1 MMARQKRRRKSLI
14 RAPSKTMERDI
25 IERAERLAKD
35 PSIVLPVMVPPA
47 TRDPFDGLRRKLER
61 VSRLAGNEKRLKF
74 FANWSDPITKA
85 YAGTLMLAAAGKA
98 PYMAVIKL
106 PQGEVTYAF
115 RGKAK
120 KEKLAGMQWFDH
132 PIYRLLLFYDLS
144 RGRGGLHFYSTPKAL
159 YCSGGQP
166 GAPPEYVAFA
176 MQQVKAPIREVAAG
190 AWACPHL
197 DAAAVREGR
206 AVEGTYLRIWW
217 RSARVA
223 VGVCDRCARAKGGST
238 LHSLAEHMAVPGLDE
253 DFEPSVVHR
262 PKGASLCAVC
272 DGVAARL
279 TPDEDVPRYMK
290 GELDD
295 AGLIDAHVAA
305 AVRAARDGEGCHY
318 ILDGRCYGTDAKA
331 FVQALSP
338 SEGERLAL
346 EAVLPLVDRPL
357 VLEGATPAKIL
368 VEVRGAHGRDA
379 LRAVTGD
386 DAGLVERFIEDPEA
400 SSSPSKVLHRAMVE
414 GRKRNII
421 SKLPE
426 YGRLP
431 AVAAFADSVARAHM
445 TEGAEGALKTLER
458 ERGTDHKV
466 KSVAY
471 AFLLVI
477 GKEANRE
484 WQYDRTEKE
493 FAAFLRPLVEGL
505 VSARPEAYHE
515 ALQGLLSAT
524 GSTERL
530 PVPGS
535 GGGGRRG

>member
-1 MMARQKRRRKSLI
+1 MARQKRRRKSLI

-35 PSIVLPVMVPPA
+35 PGLALPVIVPPA
-47 TRDPFDGLRRKLER
+47 TKDPFDGLRRKLER
-61 VSRLAGNEKRLKF
+61 VSHLAGNEKRLKF

-98 PYMAVIKL
+98 PYLAAIKL
-106 PQGEVTYAF
+106 RQGEVTYAF

-132 PIYRLLLFYDLS
+132 PLYRLLLYLDMS
-144 RGRGGLHFYSTPKAL
+144 KGRRGLHFYSTPKAI
-159 YCSGGQP
+159 YCSGNKP

-176 MQQVKAPIREVAAG
+176 MQGVKAPIKEVEERV
-190 AWACPHL
+190 WTCPHL
-197 DAAAVREGR
+197 DAGAVREGR

-223 VGVCDRCARAKGGST
+223 IGVCDRCARAKGGST
-238 LHSLAEHMAVPGLDE
+238 LHSLAEYMAVPRLEE
-253 DFEPSVVHR
+253 DFEPSVKHR
-262 PKGASLCAVC
+262 PKGAEACAEC
-272 DGVAARL
+272 DGIEARVAVG
-279 TPDEDVPRYMK
+279 DDVSKYVK
-290 GELDD
+290 GEIDD
-295 AGLIDAHVAA
+295 ISLIDAHIAA
-305 AVRAARDGEGCHY
+305 AERFARDGGECHY

-338 SEGERLAL
+338 SEEERLAL

-357 VLEGATPAKIL
+357 VLEGTTPAKIL
-368 VEVRGAHGRDA
+368 VEVWEGHGRDA

-386 DAGLVERFIEDPEA
+386 DEELVERFIEDPEA
-400 SSSPSKVLHRAMVE
+400 TSSPSKVLRRAMVE

-421 SKLPE
+421 SKLPK

-431 AVAAFADSVARAHM
+431 AVAAFADTVARAHM
-445 TEGAEGALKTLER
+445 TEGAEGALKTLEK

-471 AFLLVI
+471 ALLLVI
-477 GKEANRE
+477 GKEANHE

-493 FAAFLRPLVEGL
+493 FATFLRPRVEGL
-505 VSARPEAYHE
+505 LAARPETYHDS
-515 ALQGLLSAT
+515 LQALLSAT

-530 PVPGS
+530 PAPGK
-535 GGGGRRG
+535 GGGRRG

>member
-1 MMARQKRRRKSLI
+1 MARQKRRRKSLI

-35 PSIVLPVMVPPA
+35 PSLVLPVIVPPA
-47 TRDPFDGLRRKLER
+47 TKDPFDGLRRKLER

-106 PQGEVTYAF
+106 PQGDVTYAF

-132 PIYRLLLFYDLS
+132 PLYRLLLYLDLS
-144 RGRGGLHFYSTPKAL
+144 KGRGGLHFYSTPKAL
-159 YCSGGQP
+159 YCSGSQP

-176 MQQVKAPIREVAAG
+176 MQQVKAPIKEVAPG
-190 AWACPHL
+190 VWACPHL
-197 DAAAVREGR
+197 DAEAVREGR
-206 AVEGTYLRIWW
+206 AVEGTYLRLWW
-217 RSARVA
+217 RSARTA

-238 LHSLAEHMAVPGLDE
+238 LHSLAEHMAVPGLD
-253 DFEPSVVHR
+253 DDLEPSVRHR
-262 PKGASLCAVC
+262 PKGALGCAVC
-272 DGVAARL
+272 DGIAARL
-279 TPDEDVPRYMK
+279 TGEESVPKYVK

-295 AGLIDAHVAA
+295 TGLMDAHVSAA
-305 AVRAARDGEGCHY
+305 EEAAREGQGCHF
-318 ILDGRCYGTDAKA
+318 ILDGRCYGTDARA

-338 SEGERLAL
+338 SEEERLAL
-346 EAVLPLVDRPL
+346 EAVLPMVDRPL

-368 VEVRGAHGRDA
+368 VEVWGAHGRDA
-379 LRAVTGD
+379 LRAVTVGD
-386 DAGLVERFIEDPEA
+386 EELVDRFIEDPEA
-400 SSSPSKVLHRAMVE
+400 TSSPSKVLRRAMVE

-421 SKLPE
+421 SKLPT

-431 AVAAFADSVARAHM
+431 VIAAFADSVARAHM
-445 TEGAEGALKTLER
+445 TEGADGALKTLEK
-458 ERGTDHKV
+458 ERGADHKV

-493 FAAFLRPLVEGL
+493 FATFLRPRVEGL
-505 VSARPEAYHE
+505 LAATPDTYHE
-515 ALQGLLSAT
+515 ALQALLSAT

-530 PVPGS
+530 PAPGQ
-535 GGGGRRG
+535 GDGRHG